1 MHAFHKIR
9 VHLHEKLLER
19 IPLFLSGKV
28 DLYCIL
34 KGHCLGS
41 PYRPLLAHTLKVS
54 FHRIEKIVLLL
65 HGQHYRQ
72 QVPPALLHLQTAVA
86 ACNLMAFI
94 PAVKHEIHNGSPH
107 DHHKQNPYEI
117 KPHLLG
123 ALVLTRHSQRHLAHI
138 GHPQHLGLL
147 HMGYIGIGVFYVAF
161 FIKQGAVDFSL
172 LFHSGGIGLHNHT
185 LIPVIVDMVAIKH
198 RQPAVEH
205 SRIILTFLIIMAAEK
220 HLIQPLQPTGC
231 VITFNTAISFQQP
244 FNILGISIQVAH
256 NQIAYRTV
264 MLYIRHGE
272 QGKQHLMPFLRVPLA
287 EMDIGYVD
295 SVSGNSFFKPHS

>member
-1 MHAFHKIR
+1 
-9 VHLHEKLLER
+9 
-19 IPLFLSGKV
+19 
-28 DLYCIL
+28 
-34 KGHCLGS
+34 
-41 PYRPLLAHTLKVS
+41 
-54 FHRIEKIVLLL
+54 
-65 HGQHYRQ
+65 
-72 QVPPALLHLQTAVA
+72 
-86 ACNLMAFI
+86 
-94 PAVKHEIHNGSPH
+94 
-107 DHHKQNPYEI
+107 
-117 KPHLLG
+117 
-123 ALVLTRHSQRHLAHI
+123 
-138 GHPQHLGLL
+138 
-147 HMGYIGIGVFYVAF
+147 MGYIGIGVFYVAF

-205 SRIILTFLIIMAAEK
+205 SRITLTFLIIMAAEK

-295 SVSGNSFFKPHS
+295 SVSGNSFFKPHSGIEHISLFHTFQALFQLAHKIQQSAHIYICGGYHRHITYPGIISQLLVKIAIGLGIPYTFKLAHECTEPEIFIRIFSRIRSCKTGFGKLPGRIPDRHTLE